1 MVPGRLTDRLGSAEP
16 RHALLAV
23 PIALIVLV
31 TVIDVLAPPDVHLG
45 PFLVAAPA
53 VTASFAGPRTTACVG
68 ALAVLAQAVVAVL
81 RTSLVDLNHTFQ
93 LITLI
98 LMSAFV
104 TSFAARRER
113 HERELTR
120 LRTVATAAQEV
131 VLKPLPRRIGPLR
144 IASAYLA
151 ADSEAQIGGDLYAA
165 ARTEHGTRFVIG
177 DVRGKGLEAVG
188 DAALL
193 LGAFRGAAHRQADL
207 PSLVAFLEGTVASD
221 LDDPA
226 APSVGADERGEGF
239 ITAVVLDVP
248 DDEPILRLIN
258 CGHPPP
264 LLLRQGRVA
273 SLDTRHP
280 APPLGLAAFARAE
293 FAVTAFAFEP
303 GDIALLYTDG
313 VVEARDRDGTFYPLA
328 ERAAGMAGQGP
339 GALLTRLRQDLIRH
353 AGGHLGDDAAMVAV
367 ERLPGRTEGAGRA
380 GPRTA

>member
-1 MVPGRLTDRLGSAEP
+1 MVPGRLHDLLVSREP

-23 PIALIVLV
+23 PIVLIVLV

-53 VTASFAGPRTTACVG
+53 VTASFAGPRATGCVG
-68 ALAVLAQAVVAVL
+68 ALAVLAQSVVAAV
-81 RTSLVDLNHTFQ
+81 RTNLADLNHTFQ

-113 HERELTR
+113 HEREVTR

-131 VLKPLPRRIGPLR
+131 VLRPIPARIGPLR

-151 ADSEAQIGGDLYAA
+151 AESEAQIGGDLYAA
-165 ARTEHGTRFVIG
+165 ARTEQGTRLVIG

-207 PSLVAFLEGTVASD
+207 PSLVAFLEGTVSSD

-226 APSVGADERGEGF
+226 ASTVAADDRGEGF
-239 ITAVVLDVP
+239 ITAAVLDVP

-264 LLLRQGRVA
+264 LLLRHGRVVP
-273 SLDTRHP
+273 LETRHP
-280 APPLGLAAFARAE
+280 APPLGLGGFAGTE
-293 FAVTAFAFEP
+293 FSVAAFAFEQ

-313 VVEARDRDGTFYPLA
+313 VIEARDRDGTFYPLA
-328 ERAAGMAGQGP
+328 QRVAGMADKGP
-339 GALLTRLRQDLIRH
+339 GTLLARLRQDLIRH
-353 AGGHLGDDAAMVAV
+353 AGGHLGDDAAMVAI
-367 ERLPGRTEGAGRA
+367 ERLPRPPLGSPGH
-380 GPRTA
+380 P